1 MKKLLIVFAAGAF
14 LTSCSSG
21 QDTEAAAEFCDC
33 VSLSDAAESTSL
45 MEILESTE
53 KRKACLVDWQEKYD
67 GKITE
72 GFGDVLKESCPDGHA
87 QAEEM
92 GMFD

>member
-1 MKKLLIVFAAGAF
+1 MVFAAGA
-14 LTSCSSG
+14 LLASCSSS
-21 QDTEAAAEFCDC
+21 QDTEAAAEFCEC
-33 VSLSDAAESTSL
+33 VNLSDAAESTSL

-53 KRKACLVDWQEKYD
+53 KRKTCLIDWQDKYD
-67 GKITE
+67 GKITD

-92 GMFD
+92 GMLD